1 MYVLY
6 ATMASK
12 EQYKL
17 GMVDIGRFQQLCL
30 DTIELSLRLKPPSHI
45 AIPETSKSVEPG
57 GTTQADPYEAYMVM
71 PHEAEYMIE
80 NLTPLPLQSMG
91 SAEFMRLHG
100 DVEKLNLQAHQSAK
114 LKSDNFV
121 VESLLTFKKLP
132 VLIYNLLAN
141 ELWKEKVFPTLAD
154 YGDAASMRTYFV
166 VYLYHEAVLCNLL
179 EVSFYHEHV
188 VESLDDE
195 TLMEVVDYCMRKITW
210 LIQTPREVFRTQTTF
225 HKSGHDIVRELDT
238 ASRADE
244 LRRQWL
250 ELEFRVSVQCVT
262 ILRYICERVHLLS
275 LNLLSRVLDKH
286 DALLSFV
293 ALLENPPWTYKAP
306 DNTWKKFDHQKWTQV
321 APCDLLQIT
330 TTEAQPWI
338 ALYFLVCSKAARDQ
352 YQLTSFRKNQVLRV
366 RKYLNDV
373 MLDQL
378 PLLADVQRFL
388 DELAIVQLN
397 PNAVSAAAKLV
408 MEVVP
413 VIRTALVREYRAQY
427 TQLGVAYLDACASIN
442 RQDDMKTLADVYN
455 MDGLDDLL
463 DSGGG
468 ATSFSTD
475 QNQPNQM
482 PPAKRSPLSVNLVIS
497 NHDHHHMQKI
507 IALDDS
513 NCDSVEQC
521 VICDVVLSSETV
533 VDTTDGKY
541 FRYALQRRREVDSTM
556 LQDHEPHQQ
565 DVDSVVVATHAH
577 VHATVA
583 FDDNQMPPIHLAN
596 PDVNL
601 PVDMISNNQKSTAKP
616 VVWRQVGVLDQ
627 GQGVV
632 QMQLKL
638 LDTNRLP
645 IPYKS

>member
-1 MYVLY
+1 
-6 ATMASK
+6 
-12 EQYKL
+12 
-17 GMVDIGRFQQLCL
+17 
-30 DTIELSLRLKPPSHI
+30 
-45 AIPETSKSVEPG
+45 
-57 GTTQADPYEAYMVM
+57 
-71 PHEAEYMIE
+71 
-80 NLTPLPLQSMG
+80 
-91 SAEFMRLHG
+91 
-100 DVEKLNLQAHQSAK
+100 
-114 LKSDNFV
+114 
-121 VESLLTFKKLP
+121 
-132 VLIYNLLAN
+132 
-141 ELWKEKVFPTLAD
+141 
-154 YGDAASMRTYFV
+154 
-166 VYLYHEAVLCNLL
+166 
-179 EVSFYHEHV
+179 
-188 VESLDDE
+188 
-195 TLMEVVDYCMRKITW
+195 
-210 LIQTPREVFRTQTTF
+210 
-225 HKSGHDIVRELDT
+225 
-238 ASRADE
+238 
-244 LRRQWL
+244 
-250 ELEFRVSVQCVT
+250 
-262 ILRYICERVHLLS
+262 
-275 LNLLSRVLDKH
+275 
-286 DALLSFV
+286 
-293 ALLENPPWTYKAP
+293 
-306 DNTWKKFDHQKWTQV
+306 
-321 APCDLLQIT
+321 
-330 TTEAQPWI
+330 
-338 ALYFLVCSKAARDQ
+338 DQ
-352 YQLTSFRKNQVLRV
+352 YQLTCFRKNQVLRV

-468 ATSFSTD
+468 ATTLSTD
-475 QNQPNQM
+475 QNQPNQT

-497 NHDHHHMQKI
+497 NHDHHMQKI
-507 IALDDS
+507 VALDDK
-513 NCDSVEQC
+513 NCDSVEQS

-541 FRYALQRRREVDSTM
+541 YRYALQRRRRREVDSTM
-556 LQDHEPHQQ
+556 LQDHEPNQQ

-583 FDDNQMPPIHLAN
+583 FDDNQTQPIHLAN

-638 LDTNRLP
+638 LDTNRYEVGSVFLS
-645 IPYKS
+645 IPATPPAAAAPVPS